1 MEDPLHPENVCP
13 CHFKPKRI
21 SCTLKSIGSGR
32 MEKGV
37 DQVIGYR
44 QKKKGMSWS
53 QKGSKALAI
62 LKVVELNSQW
72 EQIWFPER
80 KAA

>member
-1 MEDPLHPENVCP
+1 LN
-13 CHFKPKRI
+13 PKTGQQTKADLD
-21 SCTLKSIGSGR
+21 TL
-32 MEKGV
+32 GV

>member
-1 MEDPLHPENVCP
+1 
-13 CHFKPKRI
+13 
-21 SCTLKSIGSGR
+21 
-32 MEKGV
+32 
-37 DQVIGYR
+37 
-44 QKKKGMSWS
+44 
-53 QKGSKALAI
+53 LAI